1 VTARTDLADNK
12 YSSADPRLQVINGL
26 VAKGQTPY
34 SLKFGET
41 YNDPTGPWLKVARA
55 AVFGTDPEQV
65 LAEGAKRLSAALAE
79 Q

>member
-1 VTARTDLADNK
+1 MVGRTDLADNK
-12 YSSADPRLQVINGL
+12 YSSSDPRVVLINKMVG
-26 VAKGQTPY
+26 KGETPY

-41 YNDPTGPWLKVARA
+41 YNDPTGPWLKIARA